1 MNCESEILR
10 KKYICESNTV
20 NDMKLMILEKIRV
33 IRTSCSSRKTL
44 DWGGKGGK
52 GGGNEAY
59 QKWLCTTPYFLVI
72 AEKDEKLSQKLSHFF
87 FLESASCKLRS
98 REDFFVLNKE

>member
-1 MNCESEILR
+1 MIISCFFYFVGAQIDTQIL
-10 KKYICESNTV
+10 
-20 NDMKLMILEKIRV
+20 
-33 IRTSCSSRKTL
+33 RKTL

-72 AEKDEKLSQKLSHFF
+72 AEKDEKLSRKISRLFLLS
-87 FLESASCKLRS
+87 
-98 REDFFVLNKE
+98 